1 MMFTSFG
8 SHVIRHVFVNRKS
21 FVGIIV
27 IIMIIVGMV
36 ILWCRVSWSRL
47 SRRLRI

>member
-8 SHVIRHVFVNRKS
+8 SHGIRHVFVNRKS
-21 FVGIIV
+21 FLGIGIIVV
-27 IIMIIVGMV
+27 IIMIIV
-36 ILWCRVSWSRL
+36 ILWCRISWSRL